1 MMPSYRELMMPM
13 TDDMINDAYVMY
25 SHRSFDTLT
34 KTCYV
39 TARNTPELERVNS
52 CHEKVVSYL

>member
-1 MMPSYRELMMPM
+1 MMPSYRELMMP

-25 SHRSFDTLT
+25 SHRSFDALT

-39 TARNTPELERVNS
+39 TARNTPERVNS
-52 CHEKVVSYL
+52 CHEKVTSYL